1 MRGGTIWPAMPA
13 CQAIEDWSM
22 PMPVVAVLMV
32 AALEQGARGVCRN
45 LSPFPEHPDAYRSR
59 DLVLDHRRADS

>member
-1 MRGGTIWPAMPA
+1 
-13 CQAIEDWSM
+13 
-22 PMPVVAVLMV
+22 MPVVAVLMV